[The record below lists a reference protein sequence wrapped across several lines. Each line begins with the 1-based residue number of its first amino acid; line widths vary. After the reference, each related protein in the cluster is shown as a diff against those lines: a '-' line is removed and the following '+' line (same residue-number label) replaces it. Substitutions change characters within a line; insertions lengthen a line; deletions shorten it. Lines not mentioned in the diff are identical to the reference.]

1 MSDTLSIPGPVR
13 GREHIATIEDAADRP
28 DDCLIVDQYGA
39 SSGAATAGRSVAEP

>member
-1 MSDTLSIPGPVR
+1 MSDTQVTPTSAQPR
-13 GREHIATIEDAADRP
+13 ARIATIEDAADRP